1 MPLLVNALSSGFV
14 AAVLLYAAIS
24 KAGSFDA
31 FATGLP
37 LFGSRVR
44 PLIAGLVITTELVVA
59 VALLSGRVSP
69 VANLVAIAVISVFTV
84 FLLVLLTGRVPARC
98 QCFGSGGDPV
108 SARDV
113 LRNLALVVLLASGV
127 VGDPRPPDMF
137 GLLAGGTV
145 FALLLVG
152 SAARVLTQA
161 GVRWRGSH
169 GPIIAVH
176 R

>member
-1 MPLLVNALSSGFV
+1 MLVTDLPTGFV

-24 KAGSFDA
+24 KTGSFDA

-37 LFGSRVR
+37 LFGSRIR
-44 PLIAGLVITTELVVA
+44 PIIAGLVIATESSVA
-59 VALLSGRVSP
+59 VALLSGRFSP
-69 VANLVAIAVISVFTV
+69 TANLVAIGVISLFTA
-84 FLLVLLTGRVPARC
+84 FLLILLTERVPARC

-108 SARDV
+108 SRRDV
-113 LRNLALVVLLASGV
+113 ARNLALVVLLASGI
-127 VGDPRPPDMF
+127 VGEPTPPNVF

-152 SAARVLTQA
+152 SAARALTLA
-161 GVRWRGSH
+161 GVRWRGTH
-169 GPIIAVH
+169 GPIVAVH